1 MQTDTRAAE
10 PTALH
15 DALTTHALT
24 SDDLLIAALLRLIQE
39 RSNGGYVPQAMAH
52 ALGDLRDA
60 RARGDSAAAEGAVA
74 LLDAALRRTVPRD
87 APERA
92 VLRVVAARCGVARG
106 RRRTRSYA

>member
-1 MQTDTRAAE
+1 MHSDTRAVE
-10 PTALH
+10 TPALH
-15 DALTTHALT
+15 DTLTTQALT
-24 SDDLLIAALLRLIQE
+24 SDDLLIAALLRLLQE
-39 RSNGGYVPQAMAH
+39 RSNGGNVPQALTH

-106 RRRTRSYA
+106 RRRTRSDA